1 MKVYENRITREERTI
16 LANIIGQRITAL
28 VSTCDKTMSDED
40 VFIRTD
46 DRDIRFHN
54 TEEVPPSCHED
65 FSRAVISE
73 GEIGSFRISWAK
85 SEPRDAWDESY
96 WEIVRI
102 GKIVR
107 KVVVYDTEMPDSDC
121 DDNHFIDKD
130 TRLIVFVFDD
140 SCLVL
145 QRSFLSIMWTM
156 SYQDSPE
163 VDFNK
168 LFAID
173 GTITAEEL

>member
-1 MKVYENRITREERTI
+1 MLAALKGRE
-16 LANIIGQRITAL
+16 IIALISSGSDTA
-28 VSTCDKTMSDED
+28 SDED
-40 VFIRTD
+40 VFVRTE
-46 DRDIRFHN
+46 DRDFRFHN

-65 FSRAVISE
+65 FSKAVVSE
-73 GEIGSFRISWAK
+73 GEIGSFRISWMET
-85 SEPRDAWDESY
+85 EPHDPWDESY

-121 DDNHFIDKD
+121 DGNHFIDKD
-130 TRLIVFVFDD
+130 TELVVFVFDD

-145 QRSFLSIMWTM
+145 QRSSISIMWTM

-163 VDFNK
+163 VDFDK
-168 LFAID
+168 LFVIE
-173 GTITAEEL
+173 GKISKEVL